1 MKILINNAKIMGCG
15 EPSEFY
21 IEDGLISKP
30 FTSKPDIVYDV
41 AGAALLPGLI
51 DAHCHLR
58 EPGYEY
64 KEDIISGTKSAA
76 KGGFTSVCCMPNTN
90 PVCDNASVVSGIVS
104 ISKAHGYANV
114 FPIGAASKGLK
125 GEELAEIGLMKDAGI
140 VAISDDGKPIAFA
153 SQMRKVLEYSH
164 DFNLPVFN
172 HCEDLSISDGAMN
185 EGDISTQMG
194 LRGIPTLSE
203 NIMISRDLLIAEYL
217 NLPVHICHVSNK
229 VGISL
234 IRDAKARG
242 IKVTA
247 ETCPHYFVLNE
258 TTCLGF
264 NTNAKMNPP
273 LRKEE
278 DRLAVIEG
286 LRDGTI
292 DIIVTDHAP
301 HHVDDKDLE
310 FSLAANGIV
319 GFETAFSLGYTYLVR
334 TGIMDLDQLTRRMS
348 ALPSKI
354 LSLGRGTL
362 DIGAPGDIACFDLE
376 NTFVFDKNAMLSKAR
391 NTPFDG
397 YTLYGKCILTITG
410 GKTTYEELCRQT
422 N

>member
-1 MKILINNAKIMGCG
+1 MKIVIKNAKIMGR
-15 EPSEFY
+15 EESSDFY
-21 IEDGLISKP
+21 IEDGKISNP
-30 FTSKPDIVYDV
+30 FTSNPDITYDV
-41 AGAALLPGLI
+41 KGAALLPGLI

-58 EPGYEY
+58 EPGFEY
-64 KEDIISGTKSAA
+64 KEDIISGTRSAA

-90 PVCDNASVVSGIVS
+90 PVCDNASVVSGIVAKS
-104 ISKAHGYANV
+104 RANGYANV

-125 GEELAEIGLMKDAGI
+125 GEELSEIGLMKEAGI
-140 VAISDDGKPIAFA
+140 VAVSDDGKPIASA
-153 SQMRKVLEYSH
+153 SQMRKVMEYSH
-164 DFNLPVFN
+164 DFNLPVLN
-172 HCEDLSISDGAMN
+172 HCEVPSISDGAMN

-229 VGISL
+229 VGIQL
-234 IRDAKARG
+234 IRDAKVRG

-258 TTCLGF
+258 TACLGF
-264 NTNAKMNPP
+264 QTNAKMNPP
-273 LRKEE
+273 LRSEE

-301 HHVDDKDLE
+301 HHVDDKDIE

-319 GFETAFSLGYTYLVR
+319 GFETAFSLAYTYLVR
-334 TGIMDLDQLTRRMS
+334 TGVMDLDRLTRCMS
-348 ALPSKI
+348 ALPSTI

-362 DIGAPGDIACFDLE
+362 DNGAPADISCFDLE
-376 NTFVFDKNAMLSKAR
+376 NPFVFDKNAMLSKSR

-397 YTLYGKCILTITG
+397 YTLYGKCKLTITG
-410 GKTTYEELCRQT
+410 GKTTYEELC
-422 N
+422 

>member
-1 MKILINNAKIMGCG
+1 MKILIKNAKIMGCG
-15 EPSEFY
+15 EPSDFH

-30 FTSKPDIVYDV
+30 FSSKPDIIYDV
-41 AGAALLPGLI
+41 SGAALLPGLI

-58 EPGYEY
+58 DPGFEY
-64 KEDIISGTKSAA
+64 KEDIISGTRSAA
-76 KGGFTSVCCMPNTN
+76 KGGYSSVCCMPNTN
-90 PVCDNASVVSGIVS
+90 PVCDNASVVSGIVAR
-104 ISKAHGYANV
+104 SKALGYANV

-125 GEELAEIGLMKDAGI
+125 GEELAEIGLMKEAGI
-140 VAISDDGKPIAFA
+140 VAVSDDGKPIGSA
-153 SQMRKVLEYSH
+153 SQMRKVMEYSH
-164 DFNLPVFN
+164 DFNLPVLN
-172 HCEDLSISDGAMN
+172 HCEDSSLSDGAMN
-185 EGDISTQMG
+185 EGEISTQMG
-194 LRGIPTLSE
+194 LSGIPTLSE
-203 NIMISRDLLIAEYL
+203 NIMIGRDLLIAEYL
-217 NLPVHICHVSNK
+217 DLPVHICHVSNK
-229 VGISL
+229 VGISM

-258 TTCLGF
+258 MACLGF
-264 NTNAKMNPP
+264 DTNAKMNPP

-301 HHVDDKDLE
+301 HHVDDKNIE
-310 FSLAANGIV
+310 FALAANGIV

-334 TGIMDLDQLTRRMS
+334 TGIMDLDRLTRCMS
-348 ALPSKI
+348 KLPSDI

-362 DIGAPGDIACFDLE
+362 DIGAPADISCFDLD
-376 NTFVFDKNAMLSKAR
+376 NPFVFDKNSMLSKSR

-397 YTLYGKCILTITG
+397 YTLYGKCKLTITG
-410 GKTTYEELCRQT
+410 GKTTYEELC
-422 N
+422 